1 MNGFIEVTEQIDGL
15 RVLVPLHRIVEIIET
30 DEGVFFETG
39 IDKKGEPTGFFA
51 RESFDEIKSQ
61 MR

>member
-15 RVLVPLHRIVEIIET
+15 RVLVPLHRIIDIVET
-30 DEGVFFETG
+30 DEGVLLETG

-51 RESFDEIKSQ
+51 RESFDEIKNQ